1 MEIAENFDSNEDLGP
16 TENPPDETNLE
27 PLILVNALTG
37 VAKFR
42 TMRVTGQV
50 RKKPL
55 HILIDSGSTH
65 NFLVVN
71 VAKKLGCKIED
82 MDPVSVTVADGAR
95 VQINTM
101 VKGFSWLI

>member
-1 MEIAENFDSNEDLGP
+1 MEIAENSDSDEDLGP

-27 PLILVNALTG
+27 PLISVNALTG

-65 NFLVVN
+65 NFLDVN

-82 MDPVSVTVADGAR
+82 MDLVSVIVADGAR
-95 VQINTM
+95 
-101 VKGFSWLI
+101 G